1 MVHDFL
7 KVTYLRLMRF
17 RYRCAP
23 LGVVIDISKAVD
35 EYTKAWREKM
45 EKFGAEHLREEAEE
59 QGCGVVGDDHRRLE
73 L

>member
-1 MVHDFL
+1 M
-7 KVTYLRLMRF
+7 
-17 RYRCAP
+17 
-23 LGVVIDISKAVD
+23 VIDISKAVD

>member
-1 MVHDFL
+1 MICVLISPNPKLWYTILL
-7 KVTYLRLMRF
+7 KVTYLGLMPF

-59 QGCGVVGDDHRRLE
+59 
-73 L
+73 